1 MTQDGGRQGGAATF
15 QIYTGNELTDPGTP
29 VSPDVVVGVVDTGV
43 VVLDGHAHPYIE
55 TNLAPGWEK
64 HADVLPRGGEKL
76 GRYDGHGTFVAGL
89 VKQQAPAATIDVRR
103 GLDFADGEN
112 VDAKVAECIRAL
124 GDVEHLR
131 VVNLSFFS
139 ASEAEYREPAELKSA
154 LAELFDRN
162 SDVVVVAAVANRW
175 TADKNWPAAF
185 TEDFD
190 RVIAVGAL
198 DESVTPVP
206 GLLPPRASFCSWW
219 DGVDVFAAGCG
230 ITGPSVRRA
239 LELPLEALDDQ
250 LRDWARE
257 RINGAGTRKLI
268 TELVERDEFAFS
280 TWSGASFAA
289 AKVSGLLAK
298 AMLDGAAGGHEAIE
312 KVIHSSL
319 PRIPLPGWPDGK
331 PAILDTWPVG

>member
-15 QIYTGNELTDPGTP
+15 QVYTENRLWDPGTP

-43 VVLDGHAHPYIE
+43 VVLDGKPHPYIE
-55 TNLAPGWEK
+55 RNLAPGWEK
-64 HADVLPRGGEKL
+64 HADVLPRSGEQL

-89 VKQQAPAATIDVRR
+89 IKAKASAATIDIRR
-103 GLDFADGEN
+103 GLDLSDGEN
-112 VDAKVAECIRAL
+112 VDAKVAACIRELAA
-124 GDVEHLR
+124 VEHLR

-139 ASEAEYREPAELKSA
+139 TSGAEYQEPAELKSA
-154 LAELFDRN
+154 LDELFRCN

-185 TEDFD
+185 TEDFE

-206 GLLPPRASFCSWW
+206 GLMPPRASFCSWW
-219 DGVDVFAAGCG
+219 DGVDVFASGCG
-230 ITGPSVRRA
+230 VIGPSVGRV
-239 LELPLEALDDQ
+239 EVPLESMDTL
-250 LRDWARE
+250 LRPWAAE
-257 RINGAGTRKLI
+257 RINGAGTLRLL
-268 TELVERDEFAFS
+268 TQLVERDQFAFS

-289 AKVSGLLAK
+289 AKVSGLLAQ
-298 AMLDGAAGGHEAIE
+298 AMLGGASSGRAAIE
-312 KVIHSSL
+312 QVIHSSL

-331 PAILDTWPVG
+331 PAILDTWPV